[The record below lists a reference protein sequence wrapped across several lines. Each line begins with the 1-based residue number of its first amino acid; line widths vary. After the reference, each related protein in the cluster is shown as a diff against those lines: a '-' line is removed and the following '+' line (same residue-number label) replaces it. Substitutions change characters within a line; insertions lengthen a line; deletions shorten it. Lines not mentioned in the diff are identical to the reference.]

1 MPLPTA
7 EDVLSDLD
15 MLTDLL
21 QKYYISPDL
30 EVETQNWI
38 SLIQLSTILGDIL
51 TLCYPQ
57 LEKKPTLAQFDVLE
71 DKLSALKIPSLGDC
85 DPSSRATFSNCH
97 LQLHLQ

>member
-51 TLCYPQ
+51 TLCYQQ

-85 DPSSRATFSNCH
+85 APSSRATFSNCH